1 MNLFKAVCSFVVLG
15 SLFSCSDEI
24 SESSENIKEPSFL
37 KKTVSQWNENDLYQV
52 RSYQIVNLKKIESI
66 NSFKLEE
73 GLLIEAISEKEYEAA
88 NQNKYRHY
96 LKDTLALVKINK
108 SIHIEKTVLTDNFSK
123 DRCSELYSYLG
134 YFPVLNQ
141 YLVRGEYLDSLD
153 YKMIDKNSGQ
163 IKQSLVSYPII
174 SQNANFV
181 TVCKTSDLEN
191 QTYFE
196 IYSFEDGFYKNAFR
210 AIFTNWR
217 VVDFEQHA
225 FWSKDGVFYL
235 KADRMN
241 NDESSEET
249 FLKITLN

>member
-1 MNLFKAVCSFVVLG
+1 MNLLKAVYSFVALG
-15 SLFSCSDEI
+15 LLFSCSDEI
-24 SESSENIKEPSFL
+24 SEPNVDNHQSTFL
-37 KKTVSQWNENDLYQV
+37 KKTNSQWNENDLYQV
-52 RSYQIVNLKKIESI
+52 KSYQIRNLKKIERS

-73 GLLIEAISEKEYEAA
+73 GLLIEAISEKEYESA

-108 SIHIEKTVLTDNFSK
+108 SIHIEKTVLTDKFSK
-123 DRCSELYSYLG
+123 NGSSEFYNYLG
-134 YFPVLNQ
+134 YFPILNQ

-174 SQNANFV
+174 SQNANFI
-181 TVCKTSDLEN
+181 TVCKTNEFEN

-196 IYSFEDGFYKNAFR
+196 IYNYENGFYKNAFR

-225 FWSKDGVFYL
+225 FWSKDGIFYL
-235 KADRMN
+235 KVDRMN
-241 NDESSEET
+241 NEESSEET

>member
-1 MNLFKAVCSFVVLG
+1 MNLLKAVYGFVVLG
-15 SLFSCSDEI
+15 LLFSCSDDI
-24 SESSENIKEPSFL
+24 SESNENLKESSFL

-52 RSYQIVNLKKIESI
+52 RSYQIGNLKKIEHT

-73 GLLIEAISEKEYEAA
+73 GLLIETISQKEYEIA

-96 LKDTLALVKINK
+96 LKDTLALIKINK

-123 DRCSELYSYLG
+123 NGNSEFYNYLG
-134 YFPVLNQ
+134 YFPILNQ

-163 IKQSLVSYPII
+163 IKQSFVSYPII
-174 SQNANFV
+174 SQNANFI
-181 TVCKTSDLEN
+181 TVCKTNDFEN

-196 IYSFEDGFYKNAFR
+196 IYSYNDGFYKNAFR

-225 FWSKDGVFYL
+225 FWSKDGIFYV
-235 KADRMN
+235 KVDRMN